1 MRFGKIGFLLICS
14 HLTRLVLYPLSD
26 LRSFRIKVSLPMSH
40 DQLSGN
46 AKLPA
51 PCIVDTGIVVN
62 KQDMQKLLA
71 DLGRVRYL
79 YSQDGKL
86 LSEDEGY
93 VLEVFSDPHRS
104 TLVANHTL
112 YLNVY
117 SFDYL
122 ELGRSLEREPCF
134 DLIQDNRQLRL
145 IPLSNPL
152 QDQTTRSLNAAALE
166 AVVAEVLSAS
176 WDVRIDDDDN
186 FSL

>member
-1 MRFGKIGFLLICS
+1 
-14 HLTRLVLYPLSD
+14 
-26 LRSFRIKVSLPMSH
+26 MSH

-51 PCIVDTGIVVN
+51 PCIVDSGIIVS
-62 KQDMQKLLA
+62 KQDMHRLLA
-71 DLGRVRYL
+71 DLSRVRYC
-79 YSQDGKL
+79 YTQDDRL

-93 VLEVFSDPHRS
+93 VLEVFAEPSQS

-112 YLNVY
+112 YINVH

-122 ELGRSLEREPCF
+122 ELSRSAEQESCF
-134 DLIQDNRQLRL
+134 TLVQENRRLQL

-152 QDQTTRSLNAAALE
+152 QEQKTRSLSAAALE
-166 AVVAEVLSAS
+166 AVVAEVLSAG
-176 WDVRIDDDDN
+176 WDMQIDDEEN